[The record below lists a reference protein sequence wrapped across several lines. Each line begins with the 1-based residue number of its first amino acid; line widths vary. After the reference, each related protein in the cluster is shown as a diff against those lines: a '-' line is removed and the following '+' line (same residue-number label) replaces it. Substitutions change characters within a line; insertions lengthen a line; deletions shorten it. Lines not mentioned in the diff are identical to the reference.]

1 MALSPV
7 KLPLDSTND
16 TLREQLVD
24 AGIRGPVVDAIVGT
38 LTAKDLL
45 NLDNEGWGDKECGA
59 WTLINEEMA
68 DEEDPLNTSDK
79 FKVKRYI
86 LREKQKISDAAE
98 ETHPGPVILQNISFS
113 IARTF
118 LIHVLGTAFIPR
130 VL

>member
-1 MALSPV
+1 MTLSPV
-7 KLPLDSTND
+7 KLPLDSTNG

-45 NLDNEGWGDKECGA
+45 NLDNEGWADEDCGA
-59 WTLINEEMA
+59 WTLINEKMA
-68 DEEDPLNTSDK
+68 DEDPLNTSDK

-98 ETHPGPVILQNISFS
+98 ETNPGPVILQDVSFS

-118 LIHVLGTAFIPR
+118 LIHVLGTAYISR